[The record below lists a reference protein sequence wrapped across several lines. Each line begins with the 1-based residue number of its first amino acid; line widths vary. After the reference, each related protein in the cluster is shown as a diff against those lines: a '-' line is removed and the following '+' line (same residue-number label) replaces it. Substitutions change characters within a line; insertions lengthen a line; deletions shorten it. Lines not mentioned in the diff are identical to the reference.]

1 MKKYFLLFA
10 AGGLLTLAS
19 CGGDTTPAETTNVD
33 SIAAV
38 KADSIAAVLKAQSDS
53 AIAMAAQA
61 TADSLAQVMRED
73 SIIAATKA
81 AAGKGAKT
89 TTKKPAPKPTLS
101 SSTGTVVTTPEP
113 AKPGGMKGSSD
124 QNSQGGGMKSH
135 SDQNQE
141 KKGGMKSH
149 SDQNQNK

>member
-19 CGGDTTPAETTNVD
+19 CGGDSTPAETTNVD

-81 AAGKGAKT
+81 AAAKGAKKVVPA
-89 TTKKPAPKPTLS
+89 KK
-101 SSTGTVVTTPEP
+101 TTPSVGVTKRETP
-113 AKPGGMKGSSD
+113 IEAEKPGGMKGSAD
-124 QNSQGGGMKSH
+124 QNS
-135 SDQNQE
+135 
-141 KKGGMKSH
+141 
-149 SDQNQNK
+149 